1 MSTKNASLLDQL
13 EISDA
18 KIEEVIE
25 PFVSRVFTPDA
36 TEWRKLYNRTS
47 IIRAVQRYR
56 RQVSRLLG
64 LESRRT
70 DHQAEGYGER
80 YTVKWREDTLRH
92 RLALKPGQTPCAWK
106 GRGFRLNS
114 IAIKR
119 VHQLYLMNILAAVRP
134 DTVLEIGCGVGL
146 NLLTMAARFPDIG
159 FSGVELSG
167 DAVTTGKALIQQPQL
182 PEPIQTFSPQPAQSH
197 ASHTRVAIEQGNA
210 AKLALPD
217 DSSDLVFSIQALE
230 QMESI
235 REQALGEMA
244 RVARKYVVMFEAFRD
259 WNANGL
265 HRNCIVGKNYFQARI
280 SDLSSFGLEP
290 VYVQGDLPS
299 KIDMNVGLVVARVA
313 NSK

>member
-80 YTVKWREDTLRH
+80 YTVKWREDTLHH

-167 DAVTTGKALIQQPQL
+167 DAVTTGKALIQQPRL
-182 PEPIQTFSPQPAQSH
+182 PEPIQSRVEDWRASLRVRWLFRRFRSGPQSGSHGHVSSPRSSNRTCGFPASGFR
-197 ASHTRVAIEQGNA
+197 TRSC
-210 AKLALPD
+210 L
-217 DSSDLVFSIQALE
+217 
-230 QMESI
+230 
-235 REQALGEMA
+235 R
-244 RVARKYVVMFEAFRD
+244 ARKAQCVPRQTGEAVFF
-259 WNANGL
+259 
-265 HRNCIVGKNYFQARI
+265 V
-280 SDLSSFGLEP
+280 
-290 VYVQGDLPS
+290 
-299 KIDMNVGLVVARVA
+299 
-313 NSK
+313 

>member
-1 MSTKNASLLDQL
+1 MTTNNASLLDQL

-80 YTVKWREDTLRH
+80 YTVKWREDTLHH

-146 NLLTMAARFPDIG
+146 NLGAYILSLTGRFAGCRGPVLVAMRSPKSG
-159 FSGVELSG
+159 FSGHGPLC
-167 DAVTTGKALIQQPQL
+167 
-182 PEPIQTFSPQPAQSH
+182 
-197 ASHTRVAIEQGNA
+197 
-210 AKLALPD
+210 
-217 DSSDLVFSIQALE
+217 
-230 QMESI
+230 
-235 REQALGEMA
+235 
-244 RVARKYVVMFEAFRD
+244 YVRTD
-259 WNANGL
+259 
-265 HRNCIVGKNYFQARI
+265 
-280 SDLSSFGLEP
+280 
-290 VYVQGDLPS
+290 
-299 KIDMNVGLVVARVA
+299 
-313 NSK
+313 